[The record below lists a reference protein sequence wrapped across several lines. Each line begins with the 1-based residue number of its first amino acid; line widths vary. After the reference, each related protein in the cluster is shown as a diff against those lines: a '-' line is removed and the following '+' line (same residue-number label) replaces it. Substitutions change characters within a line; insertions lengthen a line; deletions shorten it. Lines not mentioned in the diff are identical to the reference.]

1 MPVHLPEETQEKILN
16 SSITQLSQRIPQSDS
31 NSGLQFPRVAGDK
44 HSVFKPP
51 NAPMFPRGTLFWLLI
66 HWHTYQNVGV
76 SFSLQVGEGG
86 TTRGREGRDLH
97 ATLPQHVV
105 RQSSFRKEY

>member
-51 NAPMFPRGTLFWLLI
+51 NGPMFPRGTLFWLLI

-76 SFSLQVGEGG
+76 SFSLHQIKK
-86 TTRGREGRDLH
+86 
-97 ATLPQHVV
+97 
-105 RQSSFRKEY
+105 FRIGPNSGCKVTSLVSDSLQPYEL